1 MAKQKINLRVA
12 GKAYQMTIDSDKEEV
27 YRLAER
33 DVNANVGE
41 VQRNFGDKMSL
52 QACLAITA
60 LRYRQK
66 HPDAIIVG
74 LDTQLAREW
83 LADRDEAKL
92 PDLIAIRFGE
102 TEETPPIVDVIEVK
116 THADYTL
123 DGDGVI
129 SGHWAVAG

>member
-52 QACLAITA
+52 QDCLAITA
-60 LRYRQK
+60 LLYGINSIAISRQNEMSDEDLK
-66 HPDAIIVG
+66 A
-74 LDTQLAREW
+74 LDTLSQR
-83 LADRDEAKL
+83 
-92 PDLIAIRFGE
+92 
-102 TEETPPIVDVIEVK
+102 
-116 THADYTL
+116 L
-123 DGDGVI
+123 DKHLNRLSTSKKG
-129 SGHWAVAG
+129 